1 MTINL
6 QIPDI
11 REMKPRI
18 TVFGVGGAGG
28 NAVNNMITAGLQG
41 VDFVVAN
48 TDAQA
53 LTLSK
58 AERIIQMGAQVTEG
72 LGAGSQPEVGRAA
85 ADEVIDEIR
94 DHLTGAHMVF
104 VTAGMGGGTGTGA
117 SPVVAQVAR
126 ELGILTVGVVTK
138 PFQFE
143 GQRRM
148 RFAEAGI
155 ADLTKVVDTLL
166 IIPNQNLFR
175 VANEKTTFADAF
187 AMADQVLYSGV
198 ACITDLM
205 VKEGLI
211 NLDFADVRAVMR
223 EMGKAMM
230 GTGEASGEKR
240 ALTAA
245 EAAIANPLIDDASM
259 KGAKGLL
266 ISITGGKDLTL
277 YEVDEA
283 ATRIREEVDPDANI
297 IVGATFDESL
307 EGIIRVSVVA
317 TGIDH
322 AAIRVSQP
330 AQAENALKELAG
342 KIRSDSKRVA
352 DRIERA
358 KPAAQAPAAKPVL
371 APAQQPQPAP
381 AAMPAQPA
389 PAAAAPA
396 QPASAAAGAT
406 HETAAHAAVAAA
418 LLPTD
423 GAGDDVSIRP
433 MPAKPSLFELGAPE
447 QPAPEA
453 PTPTAY
459 VPPAPERPAAPR
471 IPRMPRIDELP
482 LPAQNELKAQ
492 RGELAD
498 DHPEHRRMSLM
509 QRLASVG
516 LGRRSE
522 EAPPPAPRTAQAA
535 PQAERPAP
543 RPTARQPEGRPAPVS
558 EYARRSGPQGLDPHG
573 RPAPVHNSP
582 EDDQLD
588 IPAFLRRQAN

>member
-6 QIPDI
+6 KIPDI

-53 LTLSK
+53 LTMSK
-58 AERIIQMGAQVTEG
+58 AERIIQMGTQVTEG
-72 LGAGSQPEVGRAA
+72 LGAGSQPDVGRAA
-85 ADEVIDEIR
+85 AEEVIDEIR

-117 SPVVAQVAR
+117 APIIAKTAR

-143 GQRRM
+143 GARRM

-155 ADLTKVVDTLL
+155 VELQKVVDTLL

-245 EAAIANPLIDDASM
+245 EGAINNPLIDDASM
-259 KGAKGLL
+259 KGARGLL

-283 ATRIREEVDPDANI
+283 ATRIREEVDQDANI

-322 AAIRVSQP
+322 ANAPRQQQP
-330 AQAENALKELAG
+330 AESALKELAG
-342 KIRSDSKRVA
+342 KLRSDSKRIA

-358 KPAAQAPAAKPVL
+358 VPAVATT
-371 APAQQPQPAP
+371 
-381 AAMPAQPA
+381 
-389 PAAAAPA
+389 AAAP
-396 QPASAAAGAT
+396 PTPMSASVAAV
-406 HETAAHAAVAAA
+406 ESAAHAAVAAA
-418 LLPTD
+418 ILPPT
-423 GAGDDVSIRP
+423 AIEDVSIRP
-433 MPAKPSLFELGAPE
+433 MPMKPSLFESVGESPQAEP
-447 QPAPEA
+447 
-453 PTPTAY
+453 PTPASFI
-459 VPPAPERPAAPR
+459 PPAPERMAR
-471 IPRMPRIDELP
+471 QPRMPRIDELP
-482 LPAQNELKAQ
+482 LPAQNEIRAQ
-492 RGELAD
+492 RGELAEE
-498 DHPEHRRMSLM
+498 HPEQRRMSLM

-516 LGRRSE
+516 LGRRTE
-522 EAPPPAPRTAQAA
+522 EAA
-535 PQAERPAP
+535 PQPPQAARQMPQFERPP
-543 RPTARQPEGRPAPVS
+543 QRPTARQPEGRHAEGRPGEPVS
-558 EYARRSGPQGLDPHG
+558 EYARRAAPQGLDPHG
-573 RPAPVHNSP
+573 RPTPVHNSP
-582 EDDQLD
+582 EEDQLD
-588 IPAFLRRQAN
+588 IPAFLRRQSN